1 MGGNAK
7 IELYPGA
14 YHTFDGLLPLK
25 LWPDAYSFAECEFWV
40 SGETKTVYV
49 PNKGEYDFS
58 DPQARRRAYETC
70 AIKGKVM
77 AGSSPE
83 YQNAAYVHLATLL
96 KN

>member
-1 MGGNAK
+1 MLTGLA
-7 IELYPGA
+7 
-14 YHTFDGLLPLK
+14 DGKFGCL
-25 LWPDAYSFAECEFWV
+25 
-40 SGETKTVYV
+40 GETKTVYA
-49 PNKGEYDFS
+49 PNKEEFDFS
-58 DPQARRRAYETC
+58 NPQARRRAYETC